1 MGAGAGADCVG
12 VGVGGRI
19 SMWVEMEMGLWRLL
33 WLPGR
38 EHGALRGGLGW
49 IGLLMVVML
58 RVWRRW

>member
-12 VGVGGRI
+12 DGGVGGL
-19 SMWVEMEMGLWRLL
+19 SMWVEMEMGLWQLL

-49 IGLLMVVML
+49 RGLLMLLML
-58 RVWRRW
+58 RV